1 MDVLSD
7 VLDTVRLTSTI
18 VVQTRLVAPWGMR
31 TEPRDSFA
39 FHVVSGGTAWFAI
52 DGSDPIALAAGDVV
66 VLAPGH
72 AHTLRSHPHAPV
84 RDVLDLLADG
94 ALCRPA
100 LGDPDD
106 GTRLVCGS
114 FRFDDPHGTLLAVLP
129 SVLHARATAGGAGP
143 WLAHTIEL
151 LTHES
156 FGDLPG
162 NATIVNRLCDA
173 LFVYLVRSHL
183 AYRSQAAASWLRGLD
198 DPRIRDALALIHERP
213 DHAWSVAAL
222 AGGVGMSRAAFA
234 ARFADLVGQ
243 SPIRYLT
250 QWRVQKA
257 AVLLR
262 DDGHSIESVARR
274 VGYESPVAFA
284 KAFKRSTGL
293 PPGAYRRRGVAA
305 RGSAAWAAA
314 EAG

>member
-18 VVQTRLVAPWGMR
+18 VVQTRLAAPWGMR
-31 TEPRDSFA
+31 TAPRDSFA
-39 FHVVSGGTAWFAI
+39 FHVVSGGTAWFAA
-52 DGSDPIALAAGDVV
+52 DGADPVALAAGDVV

-72 AHTLRSHPHAPV
+72 GHTLRSHPSAPV

-94 ALCRPA
+94 TLCRPA
-100 LGDPDD
+100 AGDPAD

-129 SVLHARATAGGAGP
+129 AVLHAQATAGDAGP

-151 LTHES
+151 LTYES
-156 FGDLPG
+156 FGDQPG
-162 NATIVNRLCDA
+162 NATVVNRLCDA

-183 AYRSQAAASWLRGLD
+183 ASRSGAPASWLRGLA
-198 DPRIRDALALIHERP
+198 DPQIRDALTLIHERP

-222 AGGVGMSRAAFA
+222 AGRVGMSRAAFA
-234 ARFADLVGQ
+234 ARFAELVGQ
-243 SPIRYLT
+243 TPIRYLT

-257 AVLLR
+257 AGLLR
-262 DDGHSIESVARR
+262 DDQHSIESIARR

-293 PPGAYRRRGVAA
+293 PPGAYRRRGPGVHGAP
-305 RGSAAWAAA
+305 
-314 EAG
+314 ELAGVDAG